1 MQELTDLLEAQ
12 SAKSKTTKLL
22 VDCLIKPVLIWC
34 AFLRASRENDLALH
48 YVASKAM
55 LPYFLAGR
63 GKMNTKYATFHV
75 HHLEVLPKEVMRQLQ
90 HDFSLRVREGIF
102 NFQWN
107 SHRSVHRNNVYATG
121 PWSRGSKRSYHQPET
136 DGSLGIKFCHDWRI
150 GKKPNG
156 YDSRSVR

>member
-12 SAKSKTTKLL
+12 SAKSKTTKLW
-22 VDCLIKPVLIWC
+22 VDCLIIPVLIRC
-34 AFLRASRENDLALH
+34 AFLRASRENDLALN

-63 GKMNTKYATFHV
+63 GKNMPHF
-75 HHLEVLPKEVMRQLQ
+75 MCI
-90 HDFSLRVREGIF
+90 SLKCSLKKWWGNWNMTLVFESG
-102 NFQWN
+102 N

-150 GKKPNG
+150 GKNPNG